1 MQILTVVF
9 THRTPL
15 QSPKK
20 QNVLKKNKKV
30 FYFEKNKQFKLLII
44 KQGFFSQSK

>member
-1 MQILTVVF
+1 VHATLSVC
-9 THRTPL
+9 L

-20 QNVLKKNKKV
+20 QKVLKKQKKV
-30 FYFEKNKQFKLLII
+30 FNFEKNKQLKLLII